1 MTISKDAAA
10 VTALRAMEFL
20 AGSDDLLGVFLGATG
35 LDRDAL
41 AQQLAEP
48 EFQAAVLDFLLMD
61 DAWVLDFAAF
71 AELPPETVQQAR
83 AALPGGGVP
92 HWT

>member
-1 MTISKDAAA
+1 M
-10 VTALRAMEFL
+10 ALRAVEFL
-20 AGSDDLLGVFLGATG
+20 AGSEDLLGVFLGSTG
-35 LDRDAL
+35 QDRDAL
-41 AQQLAEP
+41 AVQLAEP

-71 AELPPETVQQAR
+71 AEVSPEQVLQAR